1 MIGLVKSLNLKSM
14 NWILHK
20 DGLYYEGSE
29 TLHDVFVYDSV
40 GKLLHREQILAAHSC
55 LPVESKGPVFILSH
69 EGNWKSSIS
78 SD

>member
-1 MIGLVKSLNLKSM
+1 M

-40 GKLLHREQILAAHSC
+40 GKLLHREQILAAHTC

-78 SD
+78 LE